1 MLMVRRDRESY
12 SSTVGW
18 GRGGVDK
25 RESCTRTLPLVT
37 KNARQLL
44 HASTLRGRGRDE
56 ICFANYS
63 WLKALFSQ
71 QHYSALINV
80 LTLYIKQLHYSLN
93 VTLMK

>member
-1 MLMVRRDRESY
+1 MYTHITVSKEERATILAREY
-12 SSTVGW
+12 PPG
-18 GRGGVDK
+18 
-25 RESCTRTLPLVT
+25 
-37 KNARQLL
+37 
-44 HASTLRGRGRDE
+44 GRGRDE

-80 LTLYIKQLHYSLN
+80 LTLYIKQLHYTLN